1 MSFCGLRTEGR
12 ALSRRVSDFAGLLG
26 ALRTCQPGNLS
37 GPASY
42 TQRLPAGPG
51 PPLPG
56 PVTQELVLLARLC
69 VLGSWAGMELVSH
82 FRKVHRLSVDC
93 YLSHS
98 RAAERNESSISSAS
112 GRGQLRRT
120 SVFGHLLPFGGIK
133 GRAFFVTGSLRCVNA
148 PLTFSFV
155 IPIMPG
161 FHFLW
166 NWSCFIL
173 GGGKRAAAPLLGL
186 LVGHVL
192 T

>member
-1 MSFCGLRTEGR
+1 MLVFWEPCEPVSLGTCL
-12 ALSRRVSDFAGLLG
+12 ALPF
-26 ALRTCQPGNLS
+26 
-37 GPASY
+37 Y

-51 PPLPG
+51 PPLPR

-69 VLGSWAGMELVSH
+69 VLGSWGWHGACVSLQKSPPTVSGSLLITQPSSREK
-82 FRKVHRLSVDC
+82 RKQYQLGLWTRS
-93 YLSHS
+93 
-98 RAAERNESSISSAS
+98 AEAYKCVRTPTS
-112 GRGQLRRT
+112 LR
-120 SVFGHLLPFGGIK
+120 GIK

-148 PLTFSFV
+148 PFTFSFV